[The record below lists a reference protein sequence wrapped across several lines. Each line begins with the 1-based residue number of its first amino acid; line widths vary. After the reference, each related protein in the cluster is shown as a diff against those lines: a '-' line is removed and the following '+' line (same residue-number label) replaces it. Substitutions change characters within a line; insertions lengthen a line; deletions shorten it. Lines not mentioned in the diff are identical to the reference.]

1 MMVNVVLNLV
11 SSVFCPAEGP
21 LEPGTGLITQI
32 VLSPLPARM
41 GTLLASSGTQ
51 GPTLDVQVT
60 GPALLLSAFQHSRW
74 SSRAINSDTPR
85 HKLPKST
92 YLDFCH
98 PQLPG
103 CMLQVL
109 QGLETYIT
117 TEKFLHTLEA
127 ASAEWI
133 DLSDHKQQPHKAWGS
148 SSSELS
154 EVGFLQL

>member
-1 MMVNVVLNLV
+1 MEQQGHQLGQPTSQAAQVN
-11 SSVFCPAEGP
+11 
-21 LEPGTGLITQI
+21 I
-32 VLSPLPARM
+32 
-41 GTLLASSGTQ
+41 SG
-51 GPTLDVQVT
+51 
-60 GPALLLSAFQHSRW
+60 
-74 SSRAINSDTPR
+74 
-85 HKLPKST
+85 
-92 YLDFCH
+92 FCH
-98 PQLPG
+98 PQLLG

-148 SSSELS
+148 SSSELELS